1 MKRSRKG
8 KRKKPVRRTAKPC
21 LDFGSLGRK
30 SEGKKEREAGKKRC
44 PL

>member
-1 MKRSRKG
+1 MQN
-8 KRKKPVRRTAKPC
+8 KKT

-30 SEGKKEREAGKKRC
+30 SEGKKEREAGKKRF